1 VSKNVQEVKMENF
14 TGETPKQTGVQEKNP
29 IKISMLINS
38 VYYFIE
44 CVFILDIHDHY
55 RLVALHSGKV
65 LIDASYKTLRGARI
79 AFSKLYGDK
88 AWKEEIKAQWS
99 HFYDPDARWLEEKT
113 KDIR

>member
-1 VSKNVQEVKMENF
+1 MENF
-14 TGETPKQTGVQEKNP
+14 TGETPKQIGVQEKYP
-29 IKISMLINS
+29 MTISMLINS

-44 CVFILDIHDHY
+44 CVFILDFHDHY

-65 LIDASYKTLRGARI
+65 LIDASYETLRGARI

-88 AWKEEIKAQWS
+88 AWSEEIKAQWS
-99 HFYDPDARWLEEKT
+99 HFYDPDARWLDEKT